1 MNAKEFLEKAQLNQR
16 IPTSTLIVSIE
27 KDVEKLALSYAKGIL
42 CENKQ
47 PWGCKECYSCKIF
60 YEKHPD
66 FIWIGKENSIK
77 IDDIREI
84 SNFANLKP
92 NYSPNKVC
100 LITNAQNMLKEASN
114 ALLKTLEEP
123 PSYLKF
129 IITADSLS
137 NIIPTIVSRSIV
149 LELFERKTS
158 KHPLCEKLISKR
170 FYETIPRID
179 NIKDIKEKEEL
190 IDCLV
195 EKLEQHMLKI
205 GFNEDIDKAIKSLN
219 TTKRALSRGIRLSLW
234 IIAILSPIID
244 EQF

>member
-16 IPTSTLIVSIE
+16 IPTSTLIVSTK

-42 CENKQ
+42 CEKKH
-47 PWGCKECYSCKIF
+47 PWGCGECYSCRIF

-66 FIWIGKENSIK
+66 FTWIGKENSIK
-77 IDDIREI
+77 IDDVREI

-92 NYSPNKVC
+92 NYSPHKVC

-137 NIIPTIVSRSIV
+137 NIIPTIVSRCIV

-158 KHPLCEKLISKR
+158 KHPLCDRLISKG
-170 FYETIPRID
+170 FYKTIPQID
-179 NIKDIKEKEEL
+179 SIKDIKEKEEL
-190 IDCLV
+190 LDCLI

-219 TTKRALSRGIRLSLW
+219 ITKKALSRGIKLGLW
-234 IIAILSPIID
+234 LTTILSPIID